1 MLGNLYIAMKQ
12 NKIRQVDIAKLLK
25 ISKMSVSNKLKGKRE
40 LTRTEMFAIKNKYF
54 PEADIEVLFK
64 EV

>member
-12 NKIRQVDIAKLLK
+12 KKVRQVDIARLLK
-25 ISKMSVSNKLKGKRE
+25 ISEMSVSNKLKGKRE

>member
-1 MLGNLYIAMKQ
+1 MLGNLYIAMK
-12 NKIRQVDIAKLLK
+12 KKKVRQVDIARLLK

-54 PEADIEVLFK
+54 PDADIEILFK